1 MIITSIYTYFAI
13 IFRKKIPNK
22 EWFLPSFI
30 LGLTIPDLDTFLINF
45 NLLNNINYGST
56 FGHSIVSILFVYL
69 ILLIIY
75 EINKRSKYLNL
86 ANGMTL
92 GMLLHI
98 SLDLIISLNSM
109 NIFWPIPFNS
119 IYLYDNLFFRYHLK
133 TFISVITFISF
144 RYFYFQT
151 IEFIIQ
157 NNNKDGKLIQF
168 LNIMMKFEFV
178 IIILYLLTVI
188 FEQKKLTIFVFNS
201 GYLISM
207 ISLYIGLFKG
217 WKSFK
222 VNKDKN
228 KKDIIF
234 KKEREMINLN

>member
-30 LGLTIPDLDTFLINF
+30 LGLTIPDLDTLLINF
-45 NLLNNINYGST
+45 NLLNNIYNSNT
-56 FGHSIVSILFVYL
+56 FGHSIISILLLYL

-75 EINKRSKYLNL
+75 EISKKSKYLNL
-86 ANGMTL
+86 ANGIVL

-98 SLDLIISLNSM
+98 SLDVVISLSSM
-109 NIFWPIPFNS
+109 NIFWPLPFNS
-119 IYLYDNLFFRYHLK
+119 IYLYDNLFFRYYLK
-133 TFISVITFISF
+133 TYINIITFILF

-188 FEQKKLTIFVFNS
+188 FEQKKLTILVFNS
-201 GYLISM
+201 GYLISI
-207 ISLYIGLFKG
+207 ISLYIGLLKG

-222 VNKDKN
+222 IYKDN
-228 KKDIIF
+228 NEKDIIF

>member
-1 MIITSIYTYFAI
+1 
-13 IFRKKIPNK
+13 
-22 EWFLPSFI
+22 
-30 LGLTIPDLDTFLINF
+30 
-45 NLLNNINYGST
+45 
-56 FGHSIVSILFVYL
+56 
-69 ILLIIY
+69 
-75 EINKRSKYLNL
+75 
-86 ANGMTL
+86 
-92 GMLLHI
+92 
-98 SLDLIISLNSM
+98 
-109 NIFWPIPFNS
+109 
-119 IYLYDNLFFRYHLK
+119 
-133 TFISVITFISF
+133 
-144 RYFYFQT
+144 
-151 IEFIIQ
+151 
-157 NNNKDGKLIQF
+157 
-168 LNIMMKFEFV
+168 MMKFEFV

>member
-1 MIITSIYTYFAI
+1 MVYIIGAI
-13 IFRKKIPNK
+13 
-22 EWFLPSFI
+22 L
-30 LGLTIPDLDTFLINF
+30 
-45 NLLNNINYGST
+45 
-56 FGHSIVSILFVYL
+56 
-69 ILLIIY
+69 
-75 EINKRSKYLNL
+75 
-86 ANGMTL
+86 
-92 GMLLHI
+92 
-98 SLDLIISLNSM
+98 
-109 NIFWPIPFNS
+109 
-119 IYLYDNLFFRYHLK
+119 
-133 TFISVITFISF
+133 F

-157 NNNKDGKLIQF
+157 NNDKDGKLIQF

-188 FEQKKLTIFVFNS
+188 FEQKKLTILVFNS

-222 VNKDKN
+222 INKDKN
-228 KKDIIF
+228 QKDIIF